1 MDRFTLSSRL
11 SRIEEEIPKL
21 SNTISAIKITDTGT
35 YGKNYEEL
43 SMDAAQRAERIACS
57 LRNLI
62 FAANLIPKPVLMVAV
77 SKEHG
82 ITITHSTDRV
92 VITLPGLMPKR
103 TKRINTTFLT
113 DPLHASLDAYTKE
126 HTLPHFT
133 ECVVCFSHIFDRN
146 LSARRVRDYDNL
158 ECKQLLDTVATF
170 LMTDDSG
177 LFCDAY
183 HTTELGD
190 KNHAPVPHDPWS
202 IIQGTH
208 FPLVPSGYTYQGF
221 DDRQRYGYLI

>member
-82 ITITHSTDRV
+82 ITITHRTDRV

-190 KNHAPVPHDPWS
+190 KECTMLTIMEKRAFPDWLKDLET
-202 IIQGTH
+202 QGN
-208 FPLVPSGYTYQGF
+208 
-221 DDRQRYGYLI
+221 LISDF